1 MNIVFVSRLVGRSRG
16 VCIGRRGLLSVLFLV
31 LVVLPAAALFTGYRL
46 GYQKAE
52 NSTWVSAAVQDELDS
67 QRRAIDAARDT
78 AEENLTVLALR
89 MGQMQAQVLRLNAL
103 GQQLTQMADLDDGEF
118 NFNAPPALGGPE
130 GAELQQALQ
139 VPDFIALL
147 DNLSVQLDNRSS
159 QLSVLDSMLRNRS
172 MQDEVQPKGRPI
184 KSGWISSP
192 FGIRTDPFNGRLAH
206 HNGIDFAGK
215 EGAEVIAVASGVVTW
230 SGTRFG
236 YGNLVEINHG
246 KGYVTRYG
254 HNKSLEVKV
263 GDTVKKGQLIA
274 RMGSTGRSTG
284 PHVHFEV
291 LRNGRSVDPTRYVH
305 AQR

>member
-1 MNIVFVSRLVGRSRG
+1 
-16 VCIGRRGLLSVLFLV
+16 LSVLFLV